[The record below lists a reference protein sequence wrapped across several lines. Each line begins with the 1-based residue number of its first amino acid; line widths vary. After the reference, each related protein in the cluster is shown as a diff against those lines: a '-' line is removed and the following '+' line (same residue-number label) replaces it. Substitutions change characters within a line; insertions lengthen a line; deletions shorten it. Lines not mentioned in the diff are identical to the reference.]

1 MNISKTVFISSNDF
15 NVPNFKIISLYEMS
29 VSCAKTHKRV
39 NFGINNNF
47 AKGAC
52 RISIGLNMDIL
63 DSPLLKVSLQKVW

>member
-1 MNISKTVFISSNDF
+1 MTLMYLISKLF
-15 NVPNFKIISLYEMS
+15 LYAKMS

-63 DSPLLKVSLQKVW
+63 DSPLLKVSLHKVW